1 MVDTIL
7 RRAEVERATGLR
19 TSSLYERI
27 KAGTFPRP
35 VKINSRSVGWLSSE
49 VEAWQR
55 VLREERDAVTVRQ
68 AARQAAEPADAA

>member
-35 VKINSRSVGWLSSE
+35 IKINTRSVGWLASE
-49 VEAWQR
+49 VADWQR
-55 VLREERDAVTVRQ
+55 ARKEERDAAHPSGRHVAQ
-68 AARQAAEPADAA
+68 AGAGA